1 MTSEI
6 SIRIGQFE
14 RVYRLYRTRAPQSYD
29 GFGTLTVF
37 EYDGSRVVLISMDAL
52 DWQLGRYASGM
63 MSGQP
68 CNDLDPT
75 RLQEFFLKRLF
86 GDNE

>member
-29 GFGTLTVF
+29 GFGTLTVY
-37 EYDGSRVVLISMDAL
+37 EYGQLDKEIFPLRRDDVESPLFTQSYAKLLDAVDDVTEL
-52 DWQLGRYASGM
+52 AL
-63 MSGQP
+63 
-68 CNDLDPT
+68 
-75 RLQEFFLKRLF
+75 RLAALEKSK
-86 GDNE
+86 